1 MGFVFFCSSADLAS
15 TYSYIMDDE
24 LGAAGAGQKPFQ
36 PLAQVALGAVGVG
49 DVAVRDAVNLK
60 VIVSVHAR
68 TGPSTRS
75 W

>member
-1 MGFVFFCSSADLAS
+1 
-15 TYSYIMDDE
+15 MDDE

-36 PLAQVALGAVGVG
+36 PLAQVALGAIGVG

-68 TGPSTRS
+68 TGSSTRS